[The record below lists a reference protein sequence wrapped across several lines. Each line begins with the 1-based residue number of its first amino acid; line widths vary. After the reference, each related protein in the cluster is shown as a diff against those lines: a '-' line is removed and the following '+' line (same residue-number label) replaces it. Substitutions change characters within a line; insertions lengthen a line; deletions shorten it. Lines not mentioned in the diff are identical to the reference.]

1 MRNIWMSRLGR
12 ASTILAIAGLAIVAG
27 GVGSAEARWDGYY
40 DGWGYRQYYSH
51 PAWTHR
57 YYYGYAPG
65 YYGYYRP
72 PAVAYSDPY
81 YYGPSYGP
89 SVNFTIPLR

>member
-40 DGWGYRQYYSH
+40 DGWGYRHYYSH
-51 PAWTHR
+51 PAWTQR
-57 YYYGYAPG
+57 YYYGYAAPR
-65 YYGYYRP
+65 YYGYYGP
-72 PAVAYSDPY
+72 PAVAYADPY
-81 YYGPSYGP
+81 YYGP

>member
-27 GVGSAEARWDGYY
+27 GAGAEARWDGYY

-57 YYYGYAPG
+57 YYYGYAPRYYSYYGG
-65 YYGYYRP
+65 YYAP
-72 PAVAYSDPY
+72 PAVAYADPG
-81 YYGPSYGP
+81 YYGPSL
-89 SVNFTIPLR
+89 NFNIPLR